1 MVGSDDG
8 AGDVAA
14 PDGAKATVVAQA
26 TVIAQ
31 ATVVAWSTAART
43 RGFEEEPTRQGENER
58 ASPRGEPPL
67 RKTNG
72 FWVRERLRQEILA
85 REVVGT
91 RPIRLHLRW
100 DRQSKWGS
108 RRR

>member
-1 MVGSDDG
+1 MLGSGDG
-8 AGDVAA
+8 AGAGGA
-14 PDGAKATVVAQA
+14 RDGAK
-26 TVIAQ
+26 

-43 RGFEEEPTRQGENER
+43 RGFAEAPTRQGESER
-58 ASPRGEPPL
+58 ASPRGARPL
-67 RKTNG
+67 RKANG
-72 FWVRERLRQEILA
+72 FWVRQRLRQEILA

-91 RPIRLHLRW
+91 RPIRLHLRR